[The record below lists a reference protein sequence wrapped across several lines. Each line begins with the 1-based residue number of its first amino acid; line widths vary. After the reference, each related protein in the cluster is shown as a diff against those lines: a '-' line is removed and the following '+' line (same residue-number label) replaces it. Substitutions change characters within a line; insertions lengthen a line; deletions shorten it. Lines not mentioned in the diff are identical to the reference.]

1 MPVCVHLLS
10 LVACVREAAHGRPTC
25 GFLTLSARVVS
36 LLVAC
41 LGLAGLSHAATLP
54 ARQTASLSLAGQW
67 RFALD
72 RAGQGLAEAWY
83 SRSLAGR
90 ILLPGALQSQ
100 GFGDDISATTE
111 WTGAL
116 HDPLWAQRAEYRAYA
131 RPGHVATPFQLQPDK
146 HYVGAAWYQRT
157 IDIPAAW
164 RGRRVALMLER
175 PHWETRVWLDGTA
188 FGSNNSLGTPH
199 VYELGIPAPGTHT
212 LTIRIDNRL
221 VVDVGSNAHSVTD
234 YTQGNWNGIVGEIA
248 LNSTSAVFLDD
259 VQVFPNVTNHSA
271 KVRVQIGNA
280 SGRAGA
286 GHLVLND
293 RDVPVSWDEK
303 GGAAEVELA
312 LGDQARTWD
321 EFSPALT
328 RLALHLTGD
337 EADDRRE
344 VVFGLREIAVE
355 GTQFALNGH
364 KIYLRGTHEGCTF
377 PLTGYPPTDVES
389 WRRIIRIAQAHGL
402 NHMRFHSW
410 CPPEAAFVAADELG
424 FYLQPECS
432 IWARDGTRIDPG
444 NATEAWLYKES
455 SRMLR
460 AYGNH
465 PSFLL
470 LTHGNEPEGHWV
482 ESLTRWVAH
491 MRETDPRRLY
501 GAASGA
507 PLRHE
512 LGPVEGT
519 QFYVIGRI
527 GQNQVRGPKGWDG
540 RDYRN
545 VIDATNVPIITHEL
559 GQHSAYPD
567 LTDTAKYAGVLKPRN
582 YRIFRDSLEQ
592 HGMADQLRDFIA
604 ASGRL
609 QVLGYKEDIEACLRT
624 PGHAGFQLLDLHDYP
639 GQGVAPIGILDV
651 FWDPKGYA
659 TEQEF
664 RRFCNKTVP
673 LARLSSRT
681 PTTAETLSVEIDVA
695 HFGAEPLADAV
706 AYWKVVGQ
714 SGASVASGEL
724 PAQRVAI
731 GPGQKLGSIEIP
743 LGQFSAPASYRL
755 VVGLKGTTF
764 ENDWGFWVYP
774 ERVSTTPASDVVVSR
789 ALDARTLE
797 VLGAGGRVLLMPPS
811 DQLSWQSPPV
821 SFVPVFWNRQLFP
834 KWDHSIGILCDP
846 HHPALAAFPTA
857 FHSDWQWASLLQP
870 QIRAV
875 NLNDLP
881 HALRPIVQ
889 AIDDWNRND
898 KLGLV
903 FEARV
908 GRGKLL
914 MSAFDL
920 ASEADARPA
929 KRQLLASLLA
939 YMAGEQFQP
948 KVAVSPS
955 QLQALFFD
963 THTMARL
970 GATVAADAE
979 TTGGEASLL
988 IDGDPNT
995 NWITP
1000 TEEGGPGFPHRITIS
1015 FERAIEPAGLIV
1027 INGQK
1032 DRKRIGD
1039 IGDYVV
1045 EASSDAEA
1053 WCEVARGR
1061 LESTFEVQK
1070 IALASAGSLKQLRF
1084 TALNSYDGGSVACLA
1099 EIAVVTEHLSTA
1111 H

>member
-1 MPVCVHLLS
+1 MADTMTATQKRRARIWATALG
-10 LVACVREAAHGRPTC
+10 RNAA
-25 GFLTLSARVVS
+25 LIAASLSAAGS
-36 LLVAC
+36 SVA
-41 LGLAGLSHAATLP
+41 GATAP
-54 ARQTASLSLAGQW
+54 SGPASLSLAGQW

-72 RAGQGLAEAWY
+72 RADQGIAERWY
-83 SRSLAGR
+83 SRALAGHVR
-90 ILLPGALQSQ
+90 LPGALQSQ
-100 GFGDDISATTE
+100 GFGDDVTAATD

-116 HDPLWAQRAEYRAYA
+116 HDPLWAKRAEYRAYA

-146 HYVGAAWYQRT
+146 HYVGVAWYQRL
-157 IDIPAAW
+157 IEVPAPW
-164 RGRRVALMLER
+164 RGQRVALVLER
-175 PHWETRVWLDGTA
+175 PHWQTQVWLDATPL
-188 FGSNNSLGTPH
+188 GSNDSLGTPH
-199 VYELGIPAPGTHT
+199 VYDLAGASPGQHT

-221 VVDVGSNAHSVTD
+221 VVDVGSNAHSVTG

-248 LNSTSAVFLDD
+248 LRSTSVVFLDD
-259 VQVFPNVTNHSA
+259 VQVFPSVARRSA
-271 KVRVQIGNA
+271 LVRVRIGNA
-280 SGRAGA
+280 SGRSGA
-286 GHLVLND
+286 GRLAVGA
-293 RDVPVSWDEK
+293 RDVPVSWDER
-303 GGAAEVELA
+303 GGAAEVEVE
-312 LGDQARTWD
+312 LGEAARTWD
-321 EFSPALT
+321 EFNPVLT
-328 RLALHLTGD
+328 RLALHLTGGG
-337 EADDRRE
+337 ADDQRE
-344 VVFGLREIAVE
+344 VVFGLREIAVD
-355 GTQFALNGH
+355 GTQFTLNGR

-377 PLTGYPPTDVES
+377 PLTGYPPTDIES
-389 WRRIIRIAQAHGL
+389 WRKIIRIAQAHGL

-444 NATEAWLYKES
+444 NATEAWLYEES
-455 SRMLR
+455 GRMLR

-465 PSFLL
+465 PSFMF

-482 ESLTRWVAH
+482 ESLTRWVGQ
-491 MRETDPRRLY
+491 MSERDPRRLY

-507 PLRHE
+507 PFRHE
-512 LGPVEGT
+512 LGRVEGT

-540 RDYRN
+540 KDYRA

-567 LTDTAKYAGVLKPRN
+567 LNDTAKYSGPLKPRN
-582 YRIFRDSLEQ
+582 YAIFRDSLERQ
-592 HGMADQLRDFIA
+592 GLGAQLHDFMM

-639 GQGVAPIGILDV
+639 GQGVAPVGVLDV
-651 FWDPKGYA
+651 FWDPKSYV
-659 TEQEF
+659 TQQEF
-664 RRFCNKTVP
+664 RRFCNTTVP

-681 PTTAETLSVEIDVA
+681 LTTAETLSVEIDVG
-695 HFGAEPLADAV
+695 HFGPDALANAV
-706 AYWKVVGQ
+706 AYWKVVDS

-724 PAQRVAI
+724 TAKNIPF
-731 GPGQKLGSIEIP
+731 GPGQRLGSVEIP
-743 LGQFSAPASYRL
+743 LGRFSAPAAYRL
-755 VVGLKGTTF
+755 VIGLKGTSF
-764 ENDWGFWVYP
+764 ENDWDFWVYP
-774 ERVSTTPASDVVVSR
+774 EKANTVAAKDVLVATS
-789 ALDARTLE
+789 LDVHTLD
-797 VLGAGGRVLLMPPS
+797 VLNAGGKVLLLPPS

-834 KWDHSIGILCDP
+834 KWDHSLGILCDP
-846 HHPALAAFPTA
+846 RHPALAAFPTA

-870 QIRAV
+870 AIRAV
-875 NLNDLP
+875 NLNGLP

-914 MSAFDL
+914 LCAFDL
-920 ASEADARPA
+920 TSDGDVRPA

-939 YMAGEQFQP
+939 YMAGERFQP
-948 KVAVSPS
+948 AVAVSRS
-955 QLQALFFD
+955 ELQALFFD

-970 GATVAADAE
+970 GAAVTADAE
-979 TTGGEASLL
+979 APGSEARLL
-988 IDGDPNT
+988 VDGDPNT
-995 NWITP
+995 QWITP
-1000 TEEGGPGFPHRITIS
+1000 AESGSPGFPHRITIS

-1032 DRKRIGD
+1032 DRKRVGD

-1045 EASSDAEA
+1045 EASGDGQS
-1053 WCEVARGR
+1053 WRKVAQGR
-1061 LESTFEVQK
+1061 LESTFEVQQ
-1070 IALASAGSLKQLRF
+1070 IALTPTGPVRQLRL
-1084 TALNSYDGGSVACLA
+1084 TALNSYDGGNVACLA
-1099 EIAVVTEHLSTA
+1099 EIAVVTSA
-1111 H
+1111 AANARAQAGD